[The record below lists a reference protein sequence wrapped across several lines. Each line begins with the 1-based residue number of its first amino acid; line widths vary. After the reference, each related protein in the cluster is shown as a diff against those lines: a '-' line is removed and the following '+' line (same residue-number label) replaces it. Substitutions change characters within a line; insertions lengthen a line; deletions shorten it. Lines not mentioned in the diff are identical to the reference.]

1 MPDVD
6 YVVIRMKRVP
16 YIDQSGAYAL
26 EEALVDLRDKGIT
39 VLLTGLNAVSRDRL
53 TRMGIIP
60 TLLPESHIFDRF
72 AKSVAW
78 LKSEHQKA

>member
-1 MPDVD
+1 
-6 YVVIRMKRVP
+6 
-16 YIDQSGAYAL
+16 
-26 EEALVDLRDKGIT
+26 
-39 VLLTGLNAVSRDRL
+39 
-53 TRMGIIP
+53 MGIIP